1 MKPLTLDAH
10 RIFDDSAHYQGWVD
24 AVKAELKS
32 FDTLGVK
39 DDVPYQRYPN
49 IISAQLVAT
58 VKPSDA

>member
-10 RIFDDSAHYQGWVD
+10 KIFGDPVHYQGWVD

-39 DDVPYQRYPN
+39 DDVPDRHQPN
-49 IISAQLVAT
+49 VIPAQLVAT
-58 VKPSDA
+58 VKP